1 MSTLHNGYIRF
12 RVNHRLCFGIIVLP
26 TPLEEVTCG
35 SYQNSAMWWGPAETA
50 HSSPGTR
57 GFVSQGALGQLVAEA
72 HSLGRVLIIKS
83 GLASL
88 LMGTVGFP
96 ELPPVGG
103 QIPIVDSLV
112 VLLG

>member
-1 MSTLHNGYIRF
+1 M
-12 RVNHRLCFGIIVLP
+12 
-26 TPLEEVTCG
+26 
-35 SYQNSAMWWGPAETA
+35 
-50 HSSPGTR
+50 
-57 GFVSQGALGQLVAEA
+57 QGALGQLVAEA
-72 HSLGRVLIIKS
+72 HSLGRVLIINS

-88 LMGTVGFP
+88 LMDTVEFP